1 METYDVVIVGG
12 GPAGFNAAKSVR
24 ELYPDKRV
32 LLIND
37 REELQIPCSIPYVI
51 AGKVPLE
58 KNVYP
63 LEKVKEFAEL
73 LIDRVVGI
81 EPATASLF
89 TPTKKI
95 GYEKLILATGWLPRR
110 LNLPGSSLNGIYYID
125 TSTEGVKRIKEEIE
139 GATKITLIG
148 AGFISIGFADQIS
161 KAYGGKEIT
170 VVEAS
175 EHVASGVF
183 SEEFES
189 EMVESL
195 KAQGV
200 RILKRQRVKGFEGDR
215 RVKRVITEEGEIES
229 ELVLVFI
236 GFLPNSRLALEGG
249 IKTDSRGFIEVDSFL
264 RTSADNVLAAGNCIA
279 HKSLIDGKTIP
290 AMLASV
296 SARDGRIAALNT
308 SGPQVKDEG
317 IVPAG
322 LTEVGGKFYGFAGY
336 TEKLLERN
344 GFRFK
349 ALSVSTTDAYPGAL
363 PGCNPLKVKL
373 YFTERGLLVGGEFS
387 GKSRGV
393 WSLVETAARLIE
405 GRKKAWEV
413 AALLTTAFPPSTPPP
428 LLQPLQEAAVK
439 FLKG

>member
-12 GPAGFNAAKSVR
+12 GPAGFNGAKTVR
-24 ELYPDKRV
+24 EVYPDRKI

-37 REELQIPCSIPYVI
+37 RNSLQIPCSIPYVI

-63 LEKVKEFAEL
+63 LEKVRDFAEL
-73 LIDRVVGI
+73 LIEKVVGI
-81 EPATASLF
+81 EPGTATLF
-89 TPTKKI
+89 TST
-95 GYEKLILATGWLPRR
+95 GRVRYEKLILATGWLPRR
-110 LNLPGSSLNGIYYID
+110 LNLPGSHLKGIYYID
-125 TSTEGVKRIKEEIE
+125 TTTEGVKRLKEEVE
-139 GATKITLIG
+139 RAKKIILIG
-148 AGFISIGFADQIS
+148 AGFISTGFADQIS
-161 KAYGGKEIT
+161 RAYRDKEIT

-175 EHVASGVF
+175 EHIASGVF
-183 SEEFES
+183 SDEFET

-200 RILKRQRVKGFEGDR
+200 RILKNQRVTGFEGDD
-215 RVKRVITEEGEIES
+215 RVRKVLTQEGEIES
-229 ELVLVFI
+229 ELVLIFI
-236 GFLPNSRLALEGG
+236 GFTPNSRLAVEGG
-249 IKTDSRGFIEVDSFL
+249 IKTDSHGFIEVDSFL
-264 RTSADNVLAAGNCIA
+264 RTSADNILAAGNCIA
-279 HKSLIDGKTIP
+279 HRSLIDGKTIP

-336 TEKLLERN
+336 TEKLLKRD

-363 PGCNPLKVKL
+363 PGCSPLKAKL

-393 WSLVETAARLIE
+393 WSLVETTARLIE

-413 AALLTTAFPPSTPPP
+413 ATLLTTAFPPSTPPP

-439 FLKG
+439 FMKG